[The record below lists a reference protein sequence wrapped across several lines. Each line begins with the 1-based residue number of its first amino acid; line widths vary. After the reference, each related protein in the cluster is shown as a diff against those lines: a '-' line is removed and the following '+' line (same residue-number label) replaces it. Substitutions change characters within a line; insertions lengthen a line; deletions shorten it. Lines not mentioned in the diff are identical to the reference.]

1 MKRSPCPA
9 SRALLLTVIGAGIG
23 LAAATSSAH
32 HSVWAEFDNDRPL
45 ELRGRFLAM
54 DWVNPHS
61 WVHFEVEMDDGST
74 VEWAAET
81 PPPNQ
86 LIRIGWRRSDI
97 EPGDEILVS
106 GYVAKNGTPR
116 LWARNVAIVARD
128 GEALPE
134 PRTVLA
140 LFDPN
145 PDGIPAG
152 VLPGRD

>member
-1 MKRSPCPA
+1 MISAARLITI
-9 SRALLLTVIGAGIG
+9 ALLAGS
-23 LAAATSSAH
+23 AAAH

-45 ELRGRFLAM
+45 ELRGRFLEM

-61 WVHFEVEMDDGST
+61 WVHFEVTEPDGTT
-74 VEWAAET
+74 VIWSAET

-86 LIRIGWRRSDI
+86 LIRIGWRRSDLQP
-97 EPGDEILVS
+97 EHEIVVS
-106 GYVAKNGTPR
+106 GFAAKNGMPR
-116 LWARNVAIVARD
+116 LWAQSVAIVAEN
-128 GEALPE
+128 GEELAE

>member
-1 MKRSPCPA
+1 MRMISVT
-9 SRALLLTVIGAGIG
+9 RLITIALLARS
-23 LAAATSSAH
+23 AAAH

-45 ELRGRFLAM
+45 ELRGRFLEM

-61 WVHFEVEMDDGST
+61 WVRFEVTEADGTT
-74 VEWAAET
+74 VIWSAET

-86 LIRIGWRRSDI
+86 LIRIGWRRSYLQP
-97 EPGDEILVS
+97 EHEIVVS
-106 GYVAKNGTPR
+106 GFAAKNGTPR
-116 LWARNVAIVARD
+116 LWAQNVAIVAEN
-128 GEALPE
+128 GEEFAE

-152 VLPGRD
+152 VLPGRN

>member
-1 MKRSPCPA
+1 MRMIPA
-9 SRALLLTVIGAGIG
+9 ASLVAIALLAGS
-23 LAAATSSAH
+23 AAAH

-45 ELRGRFLAM
+45 ELRGRFVEM

-61 WVHFEVEMDDGST
+61 WVHFEVTEADGTT
-74 VEWAAET
+74 VVWSAET

-86 LIRIGWRRSDI
+86 LIRIGWRRSDLQ
-97 EPGDEILVS
+97 PGHEIVVS
-106 GYVAKNGTPR
+106 GFASKNGTPR
-116 LWARNVAIVARD
+116 LWAQNVAIVAEN
-128 GEALPE
+128 GTELTE
-134 PRTVLA
+134 PRNVLA